1 VVILHILILW
11 ALVGVA
17 LGVAFFVEHRRRR
30 KDSDEKPEY
39 GVAQSFVASSYGL
52 LLGLLVAFGANHHS
66 DVRARAQDEADS
78 MIALWTTVNVYP
90 PSARDRAQHAIF
102 CYMRSIRDD
111 DWPSM
116 ERGNPL
122 ESYRTGK
129 FGDQLRL
136 TISQLPEKGGQEA
149 SAYGRAQGIATE
161 ATKSR
166 EQLLFFTEP
175 RVPTVLWV
183 VVYVGAFLL
192 FLLIALHYAGR
203 PTGRLVSLGAVVTLL
218 TVVVT
223 VLSMFDHPYGAGAR
237 VGPTAMQ
244 HAIELANFQNKT
256 TGVFGPCQLPAIV

>member
-1 VVILHILILW
+1 MVLLHILILW

-17 LGVAFFVEHRRRR
+17 LGVAFLVERRRRR

-66 DVRARAQDEADS
+66 DVRARAQDEADA
-78 MIALWTTVNVYP
+78 MVALATTIGVYP
-90 PSARDRAQHAIF
+90 LSVADPAQHDII

-129 FGDQLRL
+129 FGDQMRL

-149 SAYGRAQGIATE
+149 SAYGRAQGVATE
-161 ATKSR
+161 ATKLR

-175 RVPTVLWV
+175 RVPAVLWV
-183 VVYVGAFLL
+183 VIYVGAFLL
-192 FLLIALHYAGR
+192 FLLIALHYAGK
-203 PTGRLVSLGAVVTLL
+203 PTGRLVSLAAVVTLL

-223 VLSMFDHPYGAGAR
+223 VLSMLDQPYGAGAR

-244 HAIELANFQNKT
+244 HAIRDLNFQNKT
-256 TGVFGPCQLPAIV
+256 TGVYGPCALPAIL